1 MDEQADSLRPFRAGY
16 WFGGFNGLT
25 WMMTLGT
32 PMVLL
37 LTHLGAS
44 ALQVGL
50 ASSFVTLLF
59 PVQVVATSSLAR
71 LGFRRQMVLGWSL
84 RAVFLLVPFG
94 LALLA
99 PEEPAAW
106 MANAVVASIFAFCFF
121 RAFGVAAHIPWF
133 AAILPDALR
142 GRYFATDTAVVSGV
156 GVVTLLGCAAL
167 FDRLPTYDAFRVVY
181 AVAMFGSA
189 MAVWNL
195 LRLPPGPQP
204 APSPLAS
211 LFGEA
216 LRFCFSP
223 GLFRRYLVL
232 VVVSSVVG
240 SSFGA
245 FTIYYLKTEAA
256 IDSSVVLGFT
266 AAQFGGQIVAS
277 WAMRRFI
284 DRVVIRRFF
293 QIAQVVLAVVFGY
306 WLGIVT
312 GQAGWLGWVAVSYFV
327 VGLANGVSNSA
338 HFTYLPE
345 LSPAEKRPISV
356 AVFGAVSGLLQGIG
370 PVLWGIALRSA
381 GDTPGVDSERFSIFF
396 ALGIALCAVSLTM
409 LAFLPDVRASMLARR
424 KVS

>member
-1 MDEQADSLRPFRAGY
+1 
-16 WFGGFNGLT
+16 
-25 WMMTLGT
+25 
-32 PMVLL
+32 MVLL
-37 LTHLGAS
+37 LTQLGAS
-44 ALQVGL
+44 AFQVGL

-59 PVQVVATSSLAR
+59 PVQLVATSTLAR

-94 LALLA
+94 LALRA
-99 PEEPAAW
+99 PEVPAEW

-133 AAILPDALR
+133 AAILPDSLR
-142 GRYFATDTAVVSGV
+142 GRYFATDTAVTSAV

-195 LRLPPGPQP
+195 LRLPPGPQAP
-204 APSPLAS
+204 PSPLAS

-216 LRFCFSP
+216 LRLCFSP
-223 GLFRRYLVL
+223 GLFRRYLTL
-232 VVVSSVVG
+232 VVVGSIVF

-256 IDSSVVLGFT
+256 IDSSAVLGFT

-293 QIAQVVLAVVFGY
+293 QIAQVVLAGVFVY

-312 GQAGWLGWVAVSYFV
+312 GQVEWLGWVAVSYFV
-327 VGLANGVSNSA
+327 VGLAIGVTNAA
-338 HFTYLPE
+338 HFTYLPD
-345 LSPAEKRPISV
+345 LSPVEKRPVSV
-356 AVFGAVSGLLQGIG
+356 AVFGAVSGLLQGTG
-370 PVLWGIALRSA
+370 PVLWGVALRSA
-381 GDTPGVDSERFSIFF
+381 GDAPGVDLGTFAIFF
-396 ALGIALCAVSLTM
+396 GLGIVLCAVSLVM
-409 LAFLPDVRASMLARR
+409 LAFLPDERASMLARR
-424 KVS
+424 QVS